1 MMPSPNRNERFL
13 YRYGPAI
20 VFLLNT
26 GLRGGELLALGK
38 SKIIW
43 KDSRRYVK
51 INKTLSRVKNR
62 DKDAKTKTKLVLT
75 DPKYPNSVRIVPLNK
90 KADFCLQCML
100 ELYDTN
106 YFEKDL
112 ILATQNHISPT
123 LQNIRNT
130 LVKICRR
137 AGIQEYSLH
146 ALRHTF
152 ATNIVRKTT
161 NMGELKD
168 AAELLG
174 DSYDVVIKTY
184 FHTDSQKKVDLVDAI
199 A

>member
-1 MMPSPNRNERFL
+1 ASPN
-13 YRYGPAI
+13 I
-20 VFLLNT
+20 
-26 GLRGGELLALGK
+26 
-38 SKIIW
+38 
-43 KDSRRYVK
+43 
-51 INKTLSRVKNR
+51 
-62 DKDAKTKTKLVLT
+62 
-75 DPKYPNSVRIVPLNK
+75 NK
-90 KADFCLQCML
+90 KADLIIQCMH

-106 YFEKDL
+106 YFDKDL

-184 FHTDSQKKVDLVDAI
+184 FRSEERR
-199 A
+199 

>member
-1 MMPSPNRNERFL
+1 M
-13 YRYGPAI
+13 
-20 VFLLNT
+20 
-26 GLRGGELLALGK
+26 
-38 SKIIW
+38 
-43 KDSRRYVK
+43 YVG
-51 INKTLSRVKNR
+51 T
-62 DKDAKTKTKLVLT
+62 
-75 DPKYPNSVRIVPLNK
+75 VRH
-90 KADFCLQCML
+90 
-100 ELYDTN
+100 N
-106 YFEKDL
+106 YFDKDL

-123 LQNIRNT
+123 LQNLRNT

-152 ATNIVRKTT
+152 ATHIVRKTT